1 MDMTRDAK
9 SRTEMDERTTLFMTI
24 LMTSICIPKYIE
36 LSNFVTHD
44 EDKLGGEQQ
53 KKYQLVFYSAV
64 CHRGQY
70 VQSGHYVSVVYD
82 AQNERCVKFLD

>member
-1 MDMTRDAK
+1 MDMTRDVK
-9 SRTEMDERTTLFMTI
+9 SRIGMEERTALLMPI
-24 LMTSICIPKYIE
+24 LMASICIPKYIE

-44 EDKLGGEQQ
+44 EDKLGSEQQ
-53 KKYQLVFYSAV
+53 KKYQLVFYSTV

-82 AQNERCVKFLD
+82 AQNERYAEF